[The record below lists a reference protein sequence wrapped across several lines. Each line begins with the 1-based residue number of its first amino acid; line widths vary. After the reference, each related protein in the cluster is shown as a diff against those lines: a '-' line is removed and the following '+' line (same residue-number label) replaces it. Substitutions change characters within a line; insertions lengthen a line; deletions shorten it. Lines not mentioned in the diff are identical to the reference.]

1 MTSTNPEETLI
12 LKTDV
17 LGRVSMPKDRREAI
31 LDAFEQSG
39 MSALAFS
46 KQIGVKYPTF
56 ANWVQKRRR
65 LRGDASK
72 KKLTEPDLAP
82 QQVTFVEAQIQEPCE
97 ATLSSALEVQTAG
110 GLKLTIRSQAEVA
123 WAAELIRS
131 LNQSGVC

>member
-1 MTSTNPEETLI
+1 MTSTNTEETLI

-31 LDAFEQSG
+31 LDAFEQSS

-65 LRGDASK
+65 LRGESSK
-72 KKLTEPDLAP
+72 KKLTEPVLAP
-82 QQVTFVEAQIQEPCE
+82 QQVTFVEAQIQEPGQ
-97 ATLSSALEVQTAG
+97 AALSSALEVQTAG
-110 GLKLTIRSQAEVA
+110 GVKLMIRSQSEVEL
-123 WAAELIRS
+123 AAGLIRS
-131 LNQSGVC
+131 LKGC